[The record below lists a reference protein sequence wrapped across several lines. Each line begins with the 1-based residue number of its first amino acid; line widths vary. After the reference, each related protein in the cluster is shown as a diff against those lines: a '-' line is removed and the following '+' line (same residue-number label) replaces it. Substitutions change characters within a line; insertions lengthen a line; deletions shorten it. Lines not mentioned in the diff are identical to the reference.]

1 MTMTIEQQKKMVQQ
15 CHIHFLEGEQ
25 FKTNVISVLL
35 RIPLTRQ
42 NATKTALLAEVLKN
56 GCKRYPSK
64 KAVSQKMDD
73 MLGSVFDISILK
85 KGQEQILF
93 FYLETVKY
101 EKELLEQS
109 FQFLQNMLFSPLEE
123 AKGFPRKIVERE
135 KKRLREKIE
144 SRQDDKKEYS
154 KMRCLEEMCKENTFG
169 IFADG
174 YSEDIKEIDEMIL
187 MLHYKNMIKHAK
199 VEIFMTGDKEQKETM
214 ITLANKMPFQS
225 DFLWQTEP
233 ITINQKKEVKEI
245 EQTLDIAQS
254 RIVLGFD
261 TNVLPHQKEFASL
274 LVCNELF
281 GGSPSSLLFQNVRE
295 KEGACYDIN
304 SFLFRLYPILMV
316 KAGIQKEYYHKAVEI
331 IQKSL
336 QTLQTEKIEKQVLQE
351 AKENMIRYYISME
364 DSQTALMDFSLNEWI
379 LKTNRTIEQFIK
391 EIEQVTE
398 QDVQQRAKQI
408 SLNTIYFLQ

>member
-1 MTMTIEQQKKMVQQ
+1 MTMTIEQQKKAVQQ
-15 CHIHFLEGEQ
+15 CHIHFLEGKQ

-135 KKRLREKIE
+135 KKRLKEKIE

-214 ITLANKMPFQS
+214 MTLANKMPFQS

-304 SFLFRLYPILMV
+304 SFLFRLYPVLMV

>member
-1 MTMTIEQQKKMVQQ
+1 MTMTIEQQKKAVQQ

-135 KKRLREKIE
+135 KKILEEKIE

-233 ITINQKKEVKEI
+233 IRINQKKEVKEI

-295 KEGACYDIN
+295 KEGVCYDIN

-351 AKENMIRYYISME
+351 AKENMIRYYISMK

>member
-1 MTMTIEQQKKMVQQ
+1 MTMTIEQQKKSVKQ
-15 CHIHFLEGEQ
+15 CNIHFLEGEQ
-25 FKTNVISVLL
+25 FKTNVISILL

-42 NATKTALLAEVLKN
+42 NVTKTALLAEVLKN

-123 AKGFPRKIVERE
+123 AKGFPKKIVERE
-135 KKRLREKIE
+135 KKILQEKIE

-154 KMRCLEEMCKENTFG
+154 KLRCLEEMCEGNAFG

-174 YSEDIKEIDEMIL
+174 YREDIKEIDEMIL
-187 MLHYKNMIKHAK
+187 MLHYKNIIKHAK
-199 VEIFMTGDKEQKETM
+199 VEIFMTGDKEQKNMMME
-214 ITLANKMPFQS
+214 LADKIPFQS

-233 ITINQKKEVKEI
+233 IVMSHKKEIKEV

-261 TNVLPHQKEFASL
+261 TNVLPEQKEFAAL

-316 KAGIQKEYYHKAVEI
+316 KAGIEKQYYDKAVDM
-331 IQKSL
+331 IQQSL
-336 QTLQTEKIEKQVLQE
+336 KTLQTEKIEEKVLQE
-351 AKENMIRYYISME
+351 AKESMIRYYISMK
-364 DSQTALMDFSLNEWI
+364 DSQTALMDFTLNEWI

-398 QDVQQRAKQI
+398 QDIQKRAKEI